1 MAGLSGLRHSGVHRR
16 TIAPPARTLG
26 SKQPPRRSYV
36 AVLRILFRGCSV
48 PNPMNS
54 LMSTVQPDDAKGP
67 AEGLLVDWK
76 ETNPS
81 DLFSASELAECRT
94 PSAWWQFEEVLP

>member
-1 MAGLSGLRHSGVHRR
+1 
-16 TIAPPARTLG
+16 
-26 SKQPPRRSYV
+26 
-36 AVLRILFRGCSV
+36 
-48 PNPMNS
+48 MNS
-54 LMSTVQPDDAKGP
+54 LMSPVQPDDAKGP

-94 PSAWWQFEEVLP
+94 PSAWWQFEEVFP